1 MGADLIV
8 VRHSSPGSPLFLS
21 RTIDVP
27 IVNAGDGAHE
37 HPSQGLLDIFTLR
50 EKIGSL
56 EGRKITILGDI
67 LFSRVARSNLWGL
80 KKLGAEVTLAGP
92 STLVPRQ
99 FEEMGARVSHD
110 LRESLADA
118 DAVMLLRIQHER
130 QSSSHFPSL
139 SEYTKM
145 FGLNADRNKWLKPN
159 ALILHPGPINRGVE
173 IDSELAD
180 SERAVILDQV
190 KNGIAVRMAI
200 LYLCA
205 QKAGGMKKMTDC
217 RLKGARLIDPSQN
230 LDEIR
235 DLTVANGRITF
246 DSPDDSIE
254 TIDCSGKIIMPG
266 LVDIRGHLR
275 EPESLASIGEAAA
288 FGGYTTIL
296 LMPNSGSPADNPGTV
311 HLMREKASKVTKI
324 EILQCGCLTKESE
337 GEVLAPLG
345 SLKEAGSCGCFGLS
359 VKSSKHGNICKRLGI
374 RIDVR
379 FARN

>member
-21 RTIDVP
+21 RTIGVP

-159 ALILHPGPINRGVE
+159 ALILHPGPINRG
-173 IDSELAD
+173 
-180 SERAVILDQV
+180 
-190 KNGIAVRMAI
+190 
-200 LYLCA
+200 
-205 QKAGGMKKMTDC
+205 
-217 RLKGARLIDPSQN
+217 
-230 LDEIR
+230 
-235 DLTVANGRITF
+235 
-246 DSPDDSIE
+246 
-254 TIDCSGKIIMPG
+254 
-266 LVDIRGHLR
+266 
-275 EPESLASIGEAAA
+275 
-288 FGGYTTIL
+288 
-296 LMPNSGSPADNPGTV
+296 
-311 HLMREKASKVTKI
+311 
-324 EILQCGCLTKESE
+324 
-337 GEVLAPLG
+337 
-345 SLKEAGSCGCFGLS
+345 
-359 VKSSKHGNICKRLGI
+359 
-374 RIDVR
+374 
-379 FARN
+379 

>member
-1 MGADLIV
+1 MEIGDWQKSSLLSLEELTTEEIECILRQASKFKDEISNPKRQTDYLKGKRVVNLFLEPSTRTRIAFEIAAKSLCADVISISGKSSSLTKGETLKDTALNIQALGADLIV

-50 EKIGSL
+50 ENIGSL
-56 EGRKITILGDI
+56 KGRKITILGDI

-99 FEEMGARVSHD
+99 FEEMGTRVSHD

-145 FGLNADRNKWLKPN
+145 FGLNAARSKWLKPN

-205 QKAGGMKKMTDC
+205 QKAGDMKKND
-217 RLKGARLIDPSQN
+217 
-230 LDEIR
+230 
-235 DLTVANGRITF
+235 
-246 DSPDDSIE
+246 
-254 TIDCSGKIIMPG
+254 
-266 LVDIRGHLR
+266 
-275 EPESLASIGEAAA
+275 
-288 FGGYTTIL
+288 
-296 LMPNSGSPADNPGTV
+296 
-311 HLMREKASKVTKI
+311 
-324 EILQCGCLTKESE
+324 
-337 GEVLAPLG
+337 
-345 SLKEAGSCGCFGLS
+345 
-359 VKSSKHGNICKRLGI
+359 
-374 RIDVR
+374 
-379 FARN
+379 